1 MRCLLIALLPLAG
14 LCACR
19 EKARTGQDPAVTEE
33 RSASSELPASP
44 RAEVASEPAQPAPK
58 TASSAE
64 VLPAP
69 EEHAF
74 GREFPV
80 PDAAEAVLVKP
91 LRVPLHPAGSEEQ
104 AVSSA
109 LPGPERAKAA
119 AARVRPALEKALA
132 AKGLHFGDPVFLRAF
147 KEEGQVELW
156 VRKRAMKKYEHFRTW
171 DVAAQS
177 GKPGPKLAEGD
188 SQVPEGFYFV
198 PPSAMKPDSTF
209 HLAFNI
215 GYPNDYDQHHG
226 RTGTFIMIHGNRVSI
241 GCLAM
246 TDLKIEEI
254 YTLCDAALKNGQPY
268 FRVNLFPFRMT
279 PERLSREKDSE
290 WYDFWTNLKQGYD
303 FFERSHV
310 PPEVEVVEGRYVF
323 K

>member
-1 MRCLLIALLPLAG
+1 MRRVLITLLPLAG

-19 EKARTGQDPAVTEE
+19 EKARTDQNAAVPEE
-33 RSASSELPASP
+33 RATSSG
-44 RAEVASEPAQPAPK
+44 QPAP
-58 TASSAE
+58 TQAEIASEQARASAKEACSAE
-64 VLPAP
+64 TSPAP
-69 EEHAF
+69 GEDTF
-74 GREFPV
+74 SRECPA
-80 PDAAEAVLVKP
+80 PDAAGAVLVKP
-91 LRVPLHPAGSEEQ
+91 AVIPEGIALTVEQ
-104 AVSSA
+104 AVSST

-119 AARVRPALEKALA
+119 AARVRPELEQALA

-156 VRKRAMKKYEHFRTW
+156 VRKRETKKYELFRTW

-188 SQVPEGFYFV
+188 NQVPEGFYFV

-246 TDLKIEEI
+246 TDPKIEEI

-279 PERLSREKDSE
+279 PARLSREKDSE
-290 WYDFWTNLKQGYD
+290 WYDFWTNLKEGYD
-303 FFERSHV
+303 FFERGQV
-310 PPEVEVVEGRYVF
+310 PPEVEVVNGRYVF